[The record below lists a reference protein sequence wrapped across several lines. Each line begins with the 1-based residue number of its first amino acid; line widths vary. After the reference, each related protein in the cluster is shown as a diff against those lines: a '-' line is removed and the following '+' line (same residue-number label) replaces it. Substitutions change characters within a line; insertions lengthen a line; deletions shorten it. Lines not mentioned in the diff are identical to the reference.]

1 MKTRVRELIEQG
13 DQLFSKR
20 QSFMSLCQHTAEH
33 FYPERADFTT
43 DFTLG
48 QEFADHLMTGRP
60 VLARRDLANSFSAM
74 LRPRGKQWFKIRTS
88 NERINEDASARKWL
102 DWATGVMARAMFAKD
117 TQFVRATKEGDN
129 DFAAFGQCVIE
140 VTPNDELNGLL
151 YRTWHLRD
159 VAWCENARLQIDT
172 VHRNWKL
179 EAVHLAKL
187 FPKTAHKEV
196 HKAAEKDPY
205 RRIKCRHIVIPSDQY
220 DYKDEKKPRRKL
232 PFVSIYVDCE
242 NEVILEETPLAR
254 LRYVIPRWVTVS
266 GSQYAYSP
274 AAIVALPDARLIQR
288 MTLTLL
294 EAGEKIVDPPT
305 YGVEGAIPGGLNLFA
320 GGHTHIDAEHA
331 EMMGGEPLRQF
342 QIDPKGFQWGVDR
355 EEKVHQLIQEAF
367 FLNAIQVP
375 ALEGDMTATEYRG
388 RYEEY
393 LRRALPLFEPMEVEY
408 NGQLCEQSF
417 EELLSLNAFGSPAN
431 MPPILSQQEI
441 RFEFESPLQQANER
455 AKAQAFVDA
464 GNMLRQAVELDPSL
478 RHDIDLSKAFR
489 EALPGAGAPADW
501 VVDEEVAQQ
510 NKAMDAKKAQ
520 MAEVMGAVQQGAAA
534 GVDVGKAMKDLSA
547 AGIVGAPQ
555 V

>member
-20 QSFMSLCQHTAEH
+20 TSFMSLCQHTAEH
-33 FYPERADFTT
+33 FYPERADFTA
-43 DFTLG
+43 DFALG

-60 VLARRDLANSFSAM
+60 SLARRDLANSFSAM
-74 LRPRGKQWFKIRTS
+74 LRPRGKQWFKVRTS

-102 DWATGVMARAMFAKD
+102 DWATSVMSRAMFAKD
-117 TQFVRATKEGDN
+117 TMFVRATKEGDN

-151 YRTWHLRD
+151 YRNWHIRD
-159 VAWCENARLQIDT
+159 VAWCENAKQQIDT

-179 EAVHLAKL
+179 EAVHLEKL
-187 FPKTAHKEV
+187 FPKTIHSEV
-196 HKAAEKDPY
+196 AKAAKKDPY

-220 DYKDEKKPRRKL
+220 DYEDKAKGKRKL

-242 NEVILEETPLAR
+242 HDKILEETPLAR

-274 AAIVALPDARLIQR
+274 AAIIALPDARLIQR

-294 EAGEKIVDPPT
+294 EAGEKVVDPPT
-305 YGVEGAIPGGLNLFA
+305 YGVDGAIQGGLNLYA
-320 GGHTHIDAEHA
+320 GGHTHIDVDAAES
-331 EMMGGEPLRQF
+331 MGGEPLRAF
-342 QIDPKGFQWGVDR
+342 QIDAKGLQWGVDR
-355 EEKVHQLIQEAF
+355 EEKVHQLIAEAF

-408 NGQLCEQSF
+408 NGALCEQSF
-417 EELLSLNAFGSPAN
+417 QELLALNAFGSPAD
-431 MPPILSQQEI
+431 MPPVLSNQEI
-441 RFEFESPLQQANER
+441 RFEFESPLQQATER

-464 GNMLRQAVELDPSL
+464 GNMLKQAVEIDPSL
-478 RHDIDLSKAFR
+478 RHDIDISKAFR

-501 VVDEEVAQQ
+501 IRDEEQAAQL
-510 NKAMDAKKAQ
+510 KAQDAQKAQ
-520 MAEVMGAVQQGAAA
+520 MAEMMAAVQGGATA
-534 GVDVGKAMKDLSA
+534 GIDVGKAAQELQA
-547 AGIVGAPQ
+547 AGIVGQ
-555 V
+555 